1 MSAQREVGWRELL
14 RLVGPH
20 LWPRNSLE
28 LRTRVVIAAALLVA
42 AKLVNIL
49 VPFFLKDVVD
59 QVSSPSLALVPLAA
73 LIAYGAARLGA
84 AVFGELQDAV
94 FAKVG
99 ERAGRRIALK
109 VYEHL
114 FQLSLAYHLQRRTG
128 ELSRA
133 IERGVKSMSFLLTTA
148 LFSMAPVLV
157 EFLLVIAILLARYP
171 LSFAAITFATVA
183 AYALFTIVTTNW
195 RTRYRR
201 EMNDRDN
208 EFAGAA
214 VDGLI
219 NYEVVKA
226 FANEAYEARRLDRA
240 LAAYEQAAI
249 KSQTTLSF
257 LNAGQAA
264 IIAVGVTAVM
274 IVAAT
279 HVVAGTLSVGDIV
292 LVNAFILQLYQPLN
306 FLGVFYRELRQSLT
320 DLENIHGLFALAP
333 EIADAPDAKPLA
345 IGGGTVR
352 FSDVRFD
359 YDSRRPILRGVSFTI
374 PAGHKVA
381 VVGPSGS
388 GKSTLVRLLFRFYE
402 VAGGSVAV
410 DGQDVRSV
418 TQDSLRRAIGVVPQD
433 TVLFNDT
440 VAANIAYGRPGA
452 SQAEIEAAARLAQ
465 IHDFVTSLPEGYATM
480 VGERGL
486 KLSGGEKQRVAIAR
500 VMLKN
505 PPVLVLD
512 EATSALD
519 SRTEQ
524 ALQGALERAAAG
536 RTTLVIAHRLSTV
549 IDADE
554 IVVLEQGRVVERGT
568 HLALLARNGLYADMW
583 RRQQEAPEAQ
593 AAE

>member
-1 MSAQREVGWRELL
+1 LSAQRDIGWRELA
-14 RLVGPH
+14 RLIGPH
-20 LWPRNSLE
+20 LWPRDSLE
-28 LRTRVVIAAALLVA
+28 LRVRVVLALGLLIAAR
-42 AKLVNIL
+42 LVNIT
-49 VPFFLKDVVD
+49 VPFFLKAVVD
-59 QVSSPSLALVPLAA
+59 QVSQPSLAAVPLAV

-84 AVFGELQDAV
+84 TLFGELQDAV

-99 ERAGRRIALK
+99 QRAGRRMALR
-109 VYEHL
+109 VYDHL

-133 IERGVKSMSFLLTTA
+133 IERGVKSIAFLLQTA
-148 LFSMAPVLV
+148 LFSMAPVLF
-157 EFLLVIAILLARYP
+157 EFVLVIAILLWRYP
-171 LSFAAITFATVA
+171 LSFAAITFVTVA

-195 RTRYRR
+195 RTRFRR
-201 EMNDRDN
+201 EMNERDN
-208 EFAGAA
+208 EFSGAA

-226 FANEAYEARRLDRA
+226 FANEGYESRRLDRA
-240 LAAYEQAAI
+240 LAAYEKAAVQ
-249 KSQTTLSF
+249 SEQTLAY

-264 IIAVGVTAVM
+264 IIAVGVSAIM
-274 IVAAT
+274 IAAAS

-320 DLENIHGLFALAP
+320 DLENIHGLFALQP
-333 EIADAPDAKPLA
+333 EIADRPDARPLA
-345 IGGGTVR
+345 VTGGN
-352 FSDVRFD
+352 VRFD
-359 YDSRRPILRGVSFTI
+359 GVVFDYDRRRPILRGVSLEI
-374 PAGHKVA
+374 PDGHKVA

-402 VAGGSVAV
+402 VGGGAISI
-410 DGQDVRSV
+410 DGQDIRDV
-418 TQDSLRRAIGVVPQD
+418 TQFSLRRSIGVVPQD

-440 VAANIAYGRPGA
+440 VAANIAYGRPG
-452 SQAEIEAAARLAQ
+452 STQDEVEAAARVAQ
-465 IHDFVTSLPEGYATM
+465 IHDFIQSLPEGYATK

-524 ALQGALERAAAG
+524 ALQEAFERIAAG

-549 IDADE
+549 IDAEE
-554 IVVLEQGRVVERGT
+554 IVVIEHGRVVERGA
-568 HLALLARNGLYADMW
+568 HLELLARRGLYAEMW
-583 RRQQEAPEAQ
+583 RRQQETLEAA